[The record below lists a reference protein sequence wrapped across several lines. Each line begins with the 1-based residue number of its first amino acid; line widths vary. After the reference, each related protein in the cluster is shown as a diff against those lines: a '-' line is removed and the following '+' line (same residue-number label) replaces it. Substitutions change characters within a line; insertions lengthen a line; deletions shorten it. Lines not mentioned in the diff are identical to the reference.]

1 MTASNRQSRHLPAFI
16 LLALTE
22 GPLHGHAIR
31 AALHQRIPGFKS
43 DPGAI
48 YRTLQALEA
57 DGDVVFQ
64 WDTESRGPAR
74 KVYSLTDSG
83 WARLGFW
90 EEDIGQRLVFLNTF
104 MDLLRDA
111 RLKRPKA

>member
-1 MTASNRQSRHLPAFI
+1 MAVSNRQSRHLPAFI
-16 LLALTE
+16 LLALAE
-22 GPLHGHAIR
+22 RPLHGHAIR

-48 YRTLQALEA
+48 YRTLHALEA

-64 WDTESRGPAR
+64 WDTEARGPAR
-74 KVYSLTDSG
+74 KVYSLTDCG

-90 EEDIGQRLVFLNTF
+90 EEDIGQRLVFLSTF
-104 MDLLRDA
+104 MDLVRDA
-111 RLKRPKA
+111 RLKRTKE